1 MDEPIVVE
9 PVPIEPPPA
18 PEPPDTLPTNTV
30 PSRAADLRLVGE
42 HEPELIEIP
51 PGARTRINL
60 ATRSRRIE

>member
-1 MDEPIVVE
+1 MDEQPDADDLAKLASTMPPNEPIV
-9 PVPIEPPPA
+9 I
-18 PEPPDTLPTNTV
+18 D
-30 PSRAADLRLVGE
+30 SDLRLVGE